1 MHEILVRIVTC
12 NAANTGIG
20 PVETFAVGESVGL
33 EADVHFAPP
42 MTPNDHVPRT
52 MALSTIVRDALG

>member
-12 NAANTGIG
+12 NAADTGIG
-20 PVETFAVGESVGL
+20 SVETFAVGEPVGL
-33 EADVHFAPP
+33 EADVHFAAP
-42 MTPNDHVPRT
+42 MTPDDHVPRA